1 MEEAK
6 VARWAIYIIIP
17 TLHYST
23 SKTNPAC
30 ATERKKKPVLPYVP
44 RGLGRGRSTTD
55 PVYFLL
61 VFPSKSTC
69 VSVLSSFRVGGEAA
83 HTWKKRELEGG
94 LDGGGLS
101 LPHLPPR
108 AFLRACGRGTHVSSN
123 SSESGSSH
131 S

>member
-1 MEEAK
+1 MR
-6 VARWAIYIIIP
+6 VGLYIIIP

-101 LPHLPPR
+101 LSLTCLLGHSSGR
-108 AFLRACGRGTHVSSN
+108 AAGAHTCLAIAPSLDPVTR
-123 SSESGSSH
+123 E
-131 S
+131 